1 MTQIFKPIKWVLIL
15 TCLFC
20 FLPLGCASRNATKPV
35 FVKMTEKSD
44 QPPSHYY
51 YFTEAQL
58 ALSRQDLDT
67 AQKHMEKAWE
77 SDPESV
83 YLMKELL
90 SIYLKKRDNEKAF
103 QIASKILEK
112 QPGDLQVLT
121 VFGRVSQALERV
133 PEAVDAYEKI
143 LTRDPSQQNIYLL
156 LATLYLKEE
165 DPENAIEVLNKLL
178 SNFPDSY
185 AGHYYLGKAYM
196 ALEAFDMAEREF
208 KTTLELDPSLEEP
221 RFELI
226 ELYKIRGQNEKIIS
240 LYQEIR
246 SQEPENVRA
255 AIELGYYYHS
265 QGKTMESRDIFS
277 NLGKRSDTDMEVLR
291 ILVAFYLDQD
301 QYEKAAIIIEGM
313 LSGSPDSS
321 DLHYLAGV
329 ANDELADH
337 DKAMEHLKKVAPES
351 RFYKNAVI
359 HVAFLYQK
367 TDKIDKA
374 VDYLKSA
381 IGKTPEDPDIYH
393 YLGVL
398 YEEAEKYLEAEAV
411 LNEGLKIDPENPKIH
426 FRLGVV
432 YDKLDRKEDSIEK
445 MKFVIELEPENANAL
460 NYLGYTWAD
469 MDKNLE
475 EAEALIRRA
484 IELKPDDGYITD
496 SLGWVFYK
504 QGRYEEAVEVLEK
517 AVELVPDD
525 PVILE
530 HMGDAYL
537 KVNQQF
543 KALEF
548 YEKSLEVKEEKDKAD
563 LEKKILELK
572 DDMIKKE
579 NQVK

>member
-1 MTQIFKPIKWVLIL
+1 MTQICKPVKWVIIL

-20 FLPLGCASRNATKPV
+20 FLPSGCATRNTTKPLL
-35 FVKMTEKSD
+35 VKITEESD
-44 QPPSHYY
+44 QPPSRYY

-58 ALSRQDLDT
+58 ALARQDLDK
-67 AQKHMEKAWE
+67 AQEYMEKAWE

-83 YLMKELL
+83 YVMKELL
-90 SIYLKKRDNEKAF
+90 SVYLKKRENEKAF
-103 QIASKILEK
+103 QVAAKILEK
-112 QPGDLQVLT
+112 QPGDLQVLS
-121 VFGRVSQALERV
+121 VFGRISHALERV

-196 ALEAFDMAEREF
+196 AIQEFDMAEKEF
-208 KTTLELDPSLEEP
+208 MTTLELDPGLEEP

-226 ELYKIRGQNEKIIS
+226 ELYKIRGQNEKIIN
-240 LYQEIR
+240 LYQEIMSR
-246 SQEPENVRA
+246 DPENVRA

-265 QGKTMESRDIFS
+265 QGKTTQSRDIFS
-277 NLGKRSDTDMEVLR
+277 KLGRRSDTDMEVLR

-301 QYEKAAIIIEGM
+301 EYEKAAIIIDGM
-313 LSGSPDSS
+313 LSGSPESS

-329 ANDELADH
+329 ANDELANH
-337 DKAMEHLKKVAPES
+337 DKALEHLKKVAPES

-367 TDKIDKA
+367 MDETDKAI
-374 VDYLKSA
+374 DYLKTA

-411 LNEGLKIDPENPKIH
+411 LNEGLKIDPENPKLH

-445 MKFVIELEPENANAL
+445 MKLVIELEPENANAL

-469 MDKNLE
+469 MNKNLE
-475 EAEALIRRA
+475 EAEELIRRA

-496 SLGWVFYK
+496 SLGWVFYR

-517 AVELVPDD
+517 AVELVSDD

-537 KVNQQF
+537 KVSQKR
-543 KALEF
+543 KALEY
-548 YEKSLEVKEEKDKAD
+548 YEKSLEVKEEKDKMD
-563 LEKKILELK
+563 LEKKIRELR
-572 DDMIKKE
+572 DEIIKKE
-579 NQVK
+579 NQAK